1 MPRRFWERPPAD
13 RHVRGRFQ
21 IGLEA
26 TALRLQG
33 VQLAASESSSR
44 RKHLNVLEASK
55 TIIRSQRHSLKSSSI
70 EQLLCVKEWYQKCE
84 EMIDASTLSS
94 NQVNDNAHSSN
105 NKDNKYNNN
114 DKDDDN
120 DTEDNNN

>member
-1 MPRRFWERPPAD
+1 MASCGLGIPATS
-13 RHVRGRFQ
+13 
-21 IGLEA
+21 A
-26 TALRLQG
+26 P
-33 VQLAASESSSR
+33 SEQVFSR
-44 RKHLNVLEASK
+44 SK

-70 EQLLCVKEWYQKCE
+70 EQLLCVKEC
-84 EMIDASTLSS
+84 